1 MKTIINSLSV
11 TIKESEKGFIATATI
26 EGSEVVQLSCESSR
40 DYAAIAGLFESIK
53 KHTIETYK
61 AMP

>member
-1 MKTIINSLSV
+1 MKTIINGLSV
-11 TIKESEKGFIATATI
+11 TIQESEKGFIATATI
-26 EGSEVVQLSCESSR
+26 EGFKVVQLSCESSR